1 MDTVEKGTAHVP
13 QPTASRRAGRAG
25 RAGRV
30 VRVALATLV
39 AFAVLPA
46 AAAARPHTDDTSTTT
61 TGPGAAPPEWS
72 VDTAWAGHN
81 YDLANTR
88 APRKALINS
97 WNVANLK
104 VKWRFPL
111 DLNEFFGTFS
121 TNPIVVG
128 GTVYLIDLNSR
139 VSALDQA
146 TGRVKWQRDFNSPNV
161 GPNGVAYGWGLLFGT
176 THTGVFA
183 LDPRTGATVWSREL
197 IREGEG
203 GVDIAPQLYNRTV
216 VVSTVPS
223 TLTTYAPGSMGTV
236 WAFDAATGTPKWS
249 FNTIKDGDLWGHPEI
264 NSGGGLWFP
273 PAVDE
278 KGRVFVAVG
287 DPAPF
292 PGTPE
297 YPNGASRPG
306 PNLYTNSIVA
316 LDGKTGGVLWY
327 QQVAPHDLRDY
338 DLHISP
344 IITYATV
351 GGVRTEVVVA
361 AGKMGE
367 VHAYKA
373 DNGTPLWSLSVGR
386 HENDHGPLPDE
397 PVNVFPGIFGG
408 VQTPMAV
415 SEGRLFVPW
424 VDASSPMSSTSY
436 DFPDL
441 STGKGGI
448 LAVDVA
454 TGRVLWKRDLPQMN
468 FGAATVANDVVFT
481 SSYDGTIYG
490 LDVRTGR
497 TLWTDKARAGI
508 NSFPA
513 VVGDTLY
520 IGAASPIF
528 FDNPVPE
535 LLAYSLK

>member
-1 MDTVEKGTAHVP
+1 
-13 QPTASRRAGRAG
+13 
-25 RAGRV
+25 
-30 VRVALATLV
+30 
-39 AFAVLPA
+39 VLPA
-46 AAAARPHTDDTSTTT
+46 IAAARPGAAASHAAGTSAAASLPATD
-61 TGPGAAPPEWS
+61 APPEWGS
-72 VDTAWAGHN
+72 TAGVWAGHN

-88 APRKALINS
+88 ATKRTSITSK
-97 WNVANLK
+97 NVAGLK
-104 VKWRFPL
+104 VKWRFAL
-111 DLNEFFGTFS
+111 DSNEFFGTFS
-121 TNPIVVG
+121 SNPIVVG
-128 GTVYLIDLNSR
+128 GTVYLIDLNSK

-146 TGRVKWQRDFNSPNV
+146 TGRVKWQRSFDSPNV

-197 IREGEG
+197 VKEGDG
-203 GVDIAPQLYNRTV
+203 GVDIAPQLYDRTV

-249 FNTIKDGDLWGHPEI
+249 FNTIKDGYLWGHPEI

-273 PAVDE
+273 PGVDDR
-278 KGRVFVAVG
+278 GRVFVAVG

-292 PGTPE
+292 PGTSE

-306 PNLYTNSIVA
+306 PNLYTNSLVA
-316 LDGKTGGVLWY
+316 LDGKTGKVLWY

-344 IITYATV
+344 IITYATLN
-351 GGVRTEVVVA
+351 GVRTEVVVV
-361 AGKMGE
+361 AGKMGS
-367 VHAYKA
+367 VHAYRA
-373 DNGTPLWSLSVGR
+373 DDGKPLWSLPVGR
-386 HENDHGPLPDE
+386 HQNDTGPLPDQ
-397 PVNVFPGIFGG
+397 PVQVYPGIFGG
-408 VQTPMAV
+408 VQTPMSV
-415 SEGRLFVPW
+415 SDGRLFVPW

-441 STGKGGI
+441 ASGTGGI

-454 TGRVLWKRDLPQMN
+454 TGKVLWKRDLPSEN

-481 SSYDGTIYG
+481 STYDGTIYG
-490 LDVRTGR
+490 LDVRTGK
-497 TLWTDKARAGI
+497 TLWSTTTKAGI

-528 FDNPVPE
+528 FDQPVPE
-535 LLAYSLK
+535 FLAYSLS